1 MKTALLQTCSPATGK
16 RRMLLHCF
24 LAFGLL
30 PCVDAV
36 AQPTVTTGKSFVN
49 ISRPNGGTFLPGD
62 IIEVRA
68 TIAVTG
74 GGSSSSSRLNN
85 LRYNDTINLA
95 KFEYID
101 NSLQMISNEGR
112 LQVPYS
118 DAADLDS
125 GHIHKSSGRIRFNI
139 GNSASSADVT
149 TQGESGTNSGR
160 LWGSGGMRPS
170 FFGSTCIRVYA
181 FRIRIKND
189 GSVTV
194 GETIGLPAGNF
205 RYNLGTSG
213 SLTTSAFSPYRIRI
227 SPDFGLCANATG
239 SNAIVGEFGGT
250 FGSGVN
256 QNRAG
261 GTSFVP
267 LPYTMLNFGA
277 NTPNDNYYGLANTT
291 STDGTVNPNVAYSSG
306 PGSGSRVFGVWDII
320 GDHTA
325 AANPTLGNLPGTGG
339 YAVVVNASYET
350 NRAFTQDITGLCEDT
365 YYEFSAWF
373 RNICRRCGCDSSGK
387 GSTNSGYRP
396 GPGNDSSGVR
406 PNLNFQIDGEDVY
419 TSGNIAYTGEWV
431 KKGFVFK
438 TKTGQTSMT
447 VTIRNN
453 APGGGGNDWAIDDI
467 GVTTCLPNM
476 KYSPTMT
483 PTVCQ
488 GSPFKVTDTIRSYFD
503 NYRYHRWQTSMDN
516 GATWTNV
523 SAVIDSV
530 PHYNAALNMYEY
542 WSSFINP
549 LVTVADHGRRYRLVI
564 ATSTANLSNN
574 SCRTTD
580 EMNGITLTVNDCGG
594 TLATKFLNFNGAVH
608 NSKSVLKWTVTGE
621 EPDAVYGIQRSTD
634 GINYITIATVNGTAA
649 SASDQKSYAYT
660 DPEDLTRK
668 MHYRLYVQT
677 KDNRGTF
684 SRTLQ
689 LEAKPVPFA
698 FVSVVNPFQRELF
711 FDIATDRN
719 GIAKA
724 ELIDNMGKTVIRKTL
739 ELREGVNQL
748 SLADTDI
755 LANGIYILRVEC
767 GGIMITKRVL
777 KQAH

>member
-1 MKTALLQTCSPATGK
+1 MKTALHHTSVRASGK
-16 RRMLLHCF
+16 RRTLLHCF
-24 LAFGLL
+24 LALCVL
-30 PCVDAV
+30 PCVDAF

-68 TIAVTG
+68 TIAVIG
-74 GGSSSSSRLNN
+74 GGTTAATRLNN
-85 LRYNDTINLA
+85 LRYNDTINLT

-112 LQVPYS
+112 LQTAYS
-118 DAADLDS
+118 DNADLDS

-139 GNSASSADVT
+139 GNSAGAADVT
-149 TQGESGTNSGR
+149 TQGESGTGSGR

-181 FRIRIKND
+181 FRVRIKND
-189 GSVTV
+189 GSVAV
-194 GETIGLPAGNF
+194 GETIDMPAGNF
-205 RYNLGTSG
+205 RYNRGSSG
-213 SLTTSAFSPYRIRI
+213 SLSSSDFTPYKIRI
-227 SPDFGLCANATG
+227 SPDYGLCANAAG
-239 SNAIVGEFGGT
+239 SNAIVGESGGT
-250 FGSGVN
+250 FGSGTA

-267 LPYTMLNFGA
+267 LPYTMLDFGA

-291 STDGTVNPNVAYSSG
+291 STDGTVNPNVNYSSG
-306 PGSGSRVFGVWDII
+306 SGSGSRVFGVWDII
-320 GDHTA
+320 GDHTGA
-325 AANPTLGNLPGTGG
+325 ADQTLGNWPGTGG
-339 YAVVVNASYET
+339 YTVVVNASYET
-350 NRAFTQDITGLCEDT
+350 NRAFTQNISGLCEDT

-387 GSTNSGYRP
+387 GSTVPGYRP
-396 GPGNDSSGVR
+396 GPSNDSSGVR

-419 TSGNIAYTGEWV
+419 TSGNIAYTGTWV

-467 GVTTCLPNM
+467 GVRTCLPNM

-503 NYRYHRWQTSMDN
+503 NYRFHRWQTSMDN
-516 GATWTNV
+516 GVTWTNV
-523 SAVIDSV
+523 SAVIDST

-542 WSSFINP
+542 WSSYINP
-549 LVTVADHGRRYRLVI
+549 LITVADNGRRYRLVI
-564 ATSTANLSNN
+564 ATSTANLTNN

-580 EMNGITLTVNDCGG
+580 EMNGVTLTVNDCGG
-594 TLATKFLNFNGAVH
+594 TLATKFLNFSGSVH
-608 NSKSVLKWTVTGE
+608 NNKSVLKWTVTGE
-621 EPDAVYGIQRSTD
+621 EQDAIYGIQRSAD
-634 GINYITIATVNGTAA
+634 GINYASIATVNGTAT
-649 SASDQKSYAYT
+649 SGSDQTSYAFT

-668 MHYRLYVQT
+668 MHYRIFVQT

-689 LEAKPVPFA
+689 LEAKQSPFA
-698 FVSVVNPFQRELF
+698 FISVVNPFQRELF
-711 FDIATDRN
+711 FDISTDRN
-719 GIAKA
+719 GTAKA
-724 ELIDNMGKTVIRKTL
+724 ELIDNMGKTVKRKTL

-748 SLADTDI
+748 SLAETDA
-755 LANGIYILRVEC
+755 LPTGIYILRVEC
-767 GGIMITKRVL
+767 GGIVITRRVL